1 MLDGT
6 YQVQRFSYRVV
17 EKWKPNYYWE
27 SIFQTFQRQSEPQL
41 SSTIQEL
48 NLQTR
53 LKASNSIRNRHLL
66 QLANRAHRRNFF

>member
-53 LKASNSIRNRHLL
+53 LSIRQFKKSTFVMNL
-66 QLANRAHRRNFF
+66 

>member
-48 NLQTR
+48 NLQAR
-53 LKASNSIRNRHLL
+53 LSIEQYKKFLDAGI
-66 QLANRAHRRNFF
+66 QDISTSI

>member
-48 NLQTR
+48 KLQTR
-53 LKASNSIRNRHLL
+53 LSIEQYKKSTFVMNL
-66 QLANRAHRRNFF
+66 

>member
-53 LKASNSIRNRHLL
+53 LSIEQFKKSTFVMNL
-66 QLANRAHRRNFF
+66 

>member
-1 MLDGT
+1 MSVKIAVLNNGT

-53 LKASNSIRNRHLL
+53 LSIRQFKKSTFVMNL
-66 QLANRAHRRNFF
+66 

>member
-53 LKASNSIRNRHLL
+53 LSIEQYKKSTFVMNL
-66 QLANRAHRRNFF
+66 